1 MTDFS
6 SDLQIREKV
15 PGRAQYIDPQGRLYI
30 SRLYDIFRSDD
41 GGAVWQPDCSIPI
54 TGYKSALARFSLA
67 ARLLRYYVAN
77 FQIMDDGTRIAVAR
91 DGIYRAD
98 PGESQLSLSF
108 RIKRGS
114 RPMNICVDGHRVIF
128 GEYGDCFKNL
138 EAYIYVSED
147 RGRTF
152 DVAYTFPRGNIRHVH
167 NVIAD
172 PYKDHYW
179 ILVGD
184 YDTQPGIGVL
194 SKDLKSIDWL
204 LRGVPE
210 SRVVGAIIKPDSLLF
225 GTDSDNGPNFIIR
238 MDRQTGKLSKLLE
251 VEGSSLYAAS
261 FGPVMAISTCVEPNP
276 TCPSNECSLYFSR
289 DGDAWKRVMPH
300 QKDRHHPFFFQYGTL
315 VLPIARNN
323 QAIGMFS
330 GQAVVGA
337 HNLVTMLNFNGKE

>member
-1 MTDFS
+1 MTDFTS
-6 SDLQIREKV
+6 ALQIHEKV
-15 PGRAQYIDPQGRLYI
+15 PGRAQYIDSQGKLYI
-30 SRLYDIFRSDD
+30 SRLHDIFRSDD
-41 GGAVWQPDCSIPI
+41 GGASWQLDCSVPQS
-54 TGYKSALARFSLA
+54 GYKSALARLSLV
-67 ARLLRYYVAN
+67 ARLLRSYVAV
-77 FQIMDDGTRIAVAR
+77 FQIMDDGTRIATAR
-91 DGIYRAD
+91 EGIYRAE
-98 PGESQLSLSF
+98 PGETQMSLCF

-114 RPMNICVDGHRVIF
+114 RPMNICVDGPRVIF
-128 GEYGDCFKNL
+128 GEYGDSFKNL
-138 EAYIYVSED
+138 EPYIYVSED

-152 DVAYTFPRGNIRHVH
+152 DVAYTFPRGSIRHVH

-194 SKDLKSIDWL
+194 SKDLMTIDWL
-204 LRGVPE
+204 RRGEPE
-210 SRVVGAIIKPDSLLF
+210 SRIVRAIVKPDSLLF

-238 MDRQTGKLSKLLE
+238 LDKQTGKLSKLLE

-276 TCPSNECSLYFSR
+276 FCPSNECSLYLSR
-289 DGDAWKRVMPH
+289 DGDAWTRVMPH
-300 QKDRHHPFFFQYGTL
+300 RKDRHHPFFFQFGTL

-323 QAIGMFS
+323 EAIGMFS

-337 HNLVTMLNFNGKE
+337 HNLVTVLNFNGKE